1 MRDHAPVTDL
11 DPRYSGPG
19 AVPTDWEAA
28 RERLAGAG
36 VYWLSTVRPDGR
48 PHVTPLLA
56 VWLDGAMHFCTGAEE
71 RKSRN
76 LADNP
81 HCVLTTGNEAL
92 DEGLD
97 LVVEGDAVP
106 VRDDAALRRLAEAW
120 AAKYGEEWRFEVSG
134 GAFRHPGGGAALVY
148 EVAPVTAFGF
158 RKGDYSQTRWR
169 FGPGR
174 SVAAGADRPQGGAGK
189 R

>member
-1 MRDHAPVTDL
+1 MGDEKPTTDL
-11 DPRYSGPG
+11 DSRFSVPD

-28 RERLAGAG
+28 RERLAEAG

-56 VWLDGAMHFCTGAEE
+56 VWLDGALHFCTGEDE

-76 LADNP
+76 LAANQ
-81 HCVLTTGNEAL
+81 HCVLTTGNDAV

-97 LVVEGDAVP
+97 LVVEGDAVR
-106 VRDDAALRRLAEAW
+106 VRDDAVLRRLARAW
-120 AAKYGEEWRFEVSG
+120 EAKYGREWRFEARD
-134 GAFRHPGGGAALVY
+134 GAFHHVQGGEALVY
-148 EVAPVTAFGF
+148 EVRPVKAFGF

-169 FGPGR
+169 FAR
-174 SVAAGADRPQGGAGK
+174 TARE
-189 R
+189 